1 MNQHNPKTTIRNV
14 AILASTFKNP
24 DNVAPQIRPLR
35 FAAVL
40 SPLAKEVF
48 IIAGNFRAKIP
59 YGNVTVINVKA
70 PIIKTPKGSLI
81 SRGLRFLLAQFTLSS
96 AIVRLFS
103 KVGGNLDIV
112 FFFGGVTS
120 LIPMIVSKLLR
131 RKVVLLLRGLPDRE
145 MQIARNPFHELV
157 ACLKRINLA
166 LSDEIIVGSARLI
179 SEWKLEK
186 QRNKIVVA
194 PYCDSALFADSNR
207 FIPTKPLVERANTVG
222 YIGRLRPEKG
232 ILNFI
237 QAMPMLLRTRNDI
250 RALILGD
257 GQLQDEVAQ
266 YLKQEKLDDRVTFV
280 GWVANDDVP
289 DYLNKLRLL
298 VLPSYTEGL
307 PNVVLE
313 AMACGTPVLATPVG
327 SIPEV
332 IKDGENGFIME
343 DNSPECIARNVSRA
357 LSQANLDEISR
368 NARAFVEGQY
378 SYEAAVERYRDILT
392 SLKAQKHVEA
402 PGAAL

>member
-1 MNQHNPKTTIRNV
+1 MNQHNSKTAIRNV

-70 PIIKTPKGSLI
+70 PIVKTLKESLI
-81 SRGLRFLLAQFTLSS
+81 SRGFRFLLAQFTLPG
-96 AIVRLFS
+96 AIVRLFA
-103 KVGGNLDIV
+103 KVRGNLDIV
-112 FFFGGVTS
+112 FFFGGEAF
-120 LIPMIVSKLLR
+120 LIPMTISKLLR
-131 RKVVLLLRGLPDRE
+131 RKIVLVPRGSLE
-145 MQIARNPFHELV
+145 KEEKARKNPFHRVLGG
-157 ACLKRINLA
+157 LKRLNLA
-166 LSDEIIVGSARLI
+166 LSDRIIIYSQGLI
-179 SEWKLEK
+179 KEWNLERY
-186 QRNKIVVA
+186 QNKILVA
-194 PYCDSALFADSNR
+194 PYLFLDSDR
-207 FIPTKPLVERANTVG
+207 FRPKRPVVERDNIIA
-222 YIGRLRPEKG
+222 YIGRLEPEKG
-232 ILNFI
+232 ILNFV
-237 QAMPMLLRTRNDI
+237 QAMPGLLETRNDI

-257 GQLQDEVAQ
+257 GQLQDEVRQ
-266 YLKQEKLDDRVTFV
+266 YLKQEKLSDRVTFA
-280 GWVANDDVP
+280 GWVAHDDMP
-289 DYLNKLRLL
+289 DYLNRLKLV

-313 AMACGTPVLATPVG
+313 AMACSTPVLATPVG
-327 SIPEV
+327 SIPEL

-357 LSQANLDEISR
+357 LSQTNLDEISR

-392 SLKAQKHVEA
+392 SLKAKKHIEA